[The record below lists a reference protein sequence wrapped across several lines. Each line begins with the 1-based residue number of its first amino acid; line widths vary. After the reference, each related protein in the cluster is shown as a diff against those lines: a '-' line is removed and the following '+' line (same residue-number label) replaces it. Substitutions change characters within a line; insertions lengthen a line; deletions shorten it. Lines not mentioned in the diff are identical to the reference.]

1 MKLVRFDD
9 AIDVRGY
16 LDIVKALI
24 DQTIS
29 DLDHVPVAQP
39 GNGDHASLA
48 RRAPRASA
56 QRHGGGWM
64 WAALQPPRRRGAFVT
79 SPSHPKQGRGSGFAA
94 ARDPRRCR
102 A

>member
-48 RRAPRASA
+48 RRAPVPN
-56 QRHGGGWM
+56 G
-64 WAALQPPRRRGAFVT
+64 T
-79 SPSHPKQGRGSGFAA
+79 AA
-94 ARDPRRCR
+94 AGCGQPCSPL
-102 A
+102 AVGAHS